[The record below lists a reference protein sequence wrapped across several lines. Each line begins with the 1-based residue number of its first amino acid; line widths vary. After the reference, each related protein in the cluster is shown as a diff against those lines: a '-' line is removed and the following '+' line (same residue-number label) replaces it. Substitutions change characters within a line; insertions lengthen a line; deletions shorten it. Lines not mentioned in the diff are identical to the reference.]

1 MAENRE
7 DARCNPPDAI
17 PIRDHFRPV
26 INTHYS
32 GIARGTINANNFELK
47 PALIN
52 MVQQNQFAGTA
63 TVDPHVH
70 LRTFLEIT
78 DTVKIN
84 NVPDDNIRLRLFPFS
99 LRGQSRGWLQ
109 SLPLGSITTWQELA
123 TKFLSKYFPPAKSA
137 QLKIEIS
144 TFRQTDFE
152 QLYEAWERYKE
163 LLRRCPNH
171 GFEDWVQIELFY
183 NGLNGQTRTTVDAAA
198 GGTIFAKSPAQ
209 AHDLLD
215 QMTINSYQ
223 WPSKRS
229 GVKRTAGVYA
239 VDPITSLTAHVSA
252 LTTQL
257 AAMNKVSTAEGESA
271 PVVVEE
277 SHFPE
282 EVQYINNKN
291 FGGYG
296 GYQGNPPPNTY
307 DPVLRNHEN
316 FSYANNKNVLNP
328 PPGFNTS
335 NGEGKPSFEDLV
347 GTFVA
352 ESGKKMARTESRIDN
367 LETHMANIG
376 ASLKILETQ
385 VGQITKQL
393 TFQPSSSAPKA
404 TDLSMREVNAVSIQH
419 EEVGMIEVEEKKVD
433 HKPSWEDKPTPSK
446 GNRGKKGKSYDFDQC
461 INISLLPYPE
471 RFLQLKAKFQKKKGL
486 ENLKNLHSNI
496 QSAEQEEVAFTGGN
510 DKGRQGNLPQKL
522 QDPEEFV
529 VPCEIGGQ
537 LVDKAICD
545 SGASVNIMPSSLYEK
560 LGLIKIK
567 PTKLS
572 FQLAD
577 KSVKVPLGIVEDVE
591 LKIDKLRLPADFVVL
606 DMENSQNVRIILGR
620 PFLATAG
627 GVIDLKQA
635 KLTIEVEGQGVEI
648 MALKGSHDPP

>member
-7 DARCNPPDAI
+7 NNRHIPPEAI

-26 INTHYS
+26 INDHYY
-32 GIARGTINANNFELK
+32 GIARWTINANNFELK

-52 MVQQNQFAGTA
+52 MVQQNQFARTA
-63 TVDPHVH
+63 TSDPHVH

-84 NVPDDNIRLRLFPFS
+84 NVPDDIIILRLFPFS
-99 LRGQSRGWLQ
+99 LRDQARGWLQ

-144 TFRQTDFE
+144 TFRQTDFK

-209 AHDLLD
+209 AYDLLE

-223 WPSKRS
+223 WPSERS

-239 VDPITSLTAHVSA
+239 VDPITSLTAQVSA
-252 LTTQL
+252 LTTQI
-257 AAMNKVSTAEGESA
+257 AAMNKVSTSETES
-271 PVVVEE
+271 PSVVVEE
-277 SHFPE
+277 SQILE

-296 GYQGNPPPNTY
+296 GYRGNPPPNTY
-307 DPVLRNHEN
+307 HPGLRNHEN

-328 PPGFNTS
+328 PLGFNTS

-352 ESGKKMARTESRIDN
+352 ESGKRMARTESRLDN

-376 ASLKILETQ
+376 ASFKILESQ

-393 TFQPSSSAPKA
+393 TSQPSGTVQKTADPS
-404 TDLSMREVNAVSIQH
+404 LREVNVIFIQH
-419 EEVGMIEVEEKKVD
+419 EKIGVVGREEKEVEPTPVRDE
-433 HKPSWEDKPTPSK
+433 KPTPTK
-446 GNRGKKGKSYDFDQC
+446 RARGKKYERYDLNQC
-461 INISLLPYPE
+461 IDISLLPYPQ
-471 RFLQLKAKFQKKKGL
+471 RFLQLQAEFQKKKGL
-486 ENLKNLHSNI
+486 EDLKNLHTNNEFAD
-496 QSAEQEEVAFTGGN
+496 QVEGEFTEET
-510 DKGRQGNLPQKL
+510 RRNLPQKL
-522 QDPEEFV
+522 QDPGEFV

-537 LVDKAICD
+537 LVENAICD
-545 SGASVNIMPSSLYEK
+545 SGASVNIMPNSLYEK
-560 LGLIKIK
+560 LGLSGIN
-567 PTKLS
+567 PTEVIL
-572 FQLAD
+572 QLAD
-577 KSVKVPLGIVEDVE
+577 KSVKVPLGCVEDVE

-606 DMENSQNVRIILGR
+606 DMENSKNVPIILGR

-627 GVIDLKQA
+627 AIIDLKQR
-635 KLTIEVEGQGVEI
+635 KLTMEVDGQNVEI
-648 MALKGSHDPP
+648 KASKKSYDPP

>member
-1 MAENRE
+1 MEAVFGEIQRGEREQTGDEDPEREDRLQIRRTTNLGTETTLQICYSVLPFLYFLCMLRSHNLDLLIFYPEIERTARRIRKARREEIKAMADNRE
-7 DARCNPPDAI
+7 NDRHIPPEAI

-63 TVDPHVH
+63 TSDLHVH

-78 DTVKIN
+78 NK
-84 NVPDDNIRLRLFPFS
+84 
-99 LRGQSRGWLQ
+99 
-109 SLPLGSITTWQELA
+109 ELA

-152 QLYEAWERYKE
+152 QLYEAWERYKD

-209 AHDLLD
+209 AYDLLQ

-223 WPSKRS
+223 WPSERS

-239 VDPITSLTAHVSA
+239 VDPITSLTAQVSA

-257 AAMNKVSTAEGESA
+257 AAMNK
-271 PVVVEE
+271 
-277 SHFPE
+277 
-282 EVQYINNKN
+282 
-291 FGGYG
+291 
-296 GYQGNPPPNTY
+296 
-307 DPVLRNHEN
+307 
-316 FSYANNKNVLNP
+316 NVLNP
-328 PPGFNTS
+328 PPGFSTS

-352 ESGKKMARTESRIDN
+352 ESGKRMARTESRLDN

-393 TFQPSSSAPKA
+393 TFQSSSAVPK
-404 TDLSMREVNAVSIQH
+404 TSDPSMREVNVVFIQH
-419 EEVGMIEVEEKKVD
+419 EKVGMIEVEEKRGD

-446 GNRGKKGKSYDFDQC
+446 GDRGKKGKNYDFDQC
-461 INISLLPYPE
+461 IDISLLPYPH
-471 RFLQLKAKFQKKKGL
+471 RFLQLKAEFQKKKGL
-486 ENLKNLHSNI
+486 QNLKNLHSNI
-496 QSAEQEEVAFTGGN
+496 QSAEQEEVAFTGGD

-522 QDPEEFV
+522 QDPGEFV

-537 LVDKAICD
+537 SVKTTICH
-545 SGASVNIMPSSLYEK
+545 SGASANIMPSSLYEK
-560 LGLIKIK
+560 LGLSKIK
-567 PTKLS
+567 PTEVIL
-572 FQLAD
+572 QLAD
-577 KSVKVPLGIVEDVE
+577 KSVKVPLGCVEDVE
-591 LKIDKLRLPADFVVL
+591 L
-606 DMENSQNVRIILGR
+606 
-620 PFLATAG
+620 
-627 GVIDLKQA
+627 
-635 KLTIEVEGQGVEI
+635 
-648 MALKGSHDPP
+648 